1 MNRSLFCSLAIFAS
15 FLIWSATVPSS
26 FATMEG
32 RSTQFPTDPREAYE
46 LDESNVGTW
55 ADGPTRLIIL
65 KEEKEIWD
73 GLETDEQRRRFIT
86 WFWARRD
93 NNPRDT
99 SHPIKAAFYLG
110 VAEVNKRF
118 SEIPRGWKTD
128 RGRVWL
134 IFGKPTLIRENF
146 GGDRL
151 VWNYFAPGMEGILG
165 FDSAAGEF
173 NIYFSRV
180 PRRTRA
186 YRIDG
191 GLAPGAWPA
200 YVQRAIQFVR
210 ETMVVNRTLEFS
222 PSGN

>member
-1 MNRSLFCSLAIFAS
+1 MNRSLFFSLAIFAS
-15 FLIWSATVPSS
+15 FLNWAATAPSS

-55 ADGPTRLIIL
+55 AEGPTRLIIL
-65 KEEKEIWD
+65 TEEKEIWD

-99 SHPIKAAFYLG
+99 SHPIKVAFYLG
-110 VAEVNKRF
+110 VAEANKRF

-146 GGDRL
+146 NGDQL

>member
-1 MNRSLFCSLAIFAS
+1 MNRSLFCSVAIFAP
-15 FLIWSATVPSS
+15 FLIWSATQPSLFS
-26 FATMEG
+26 TTEV

-46 LDESNVGTW
+46 LDESDVGKW

-65 KEEKEIWD
+65 EEENNIWD
-73 GLETDEQRRRFIT
+73 QLKTDEQRRRFIA

-99 SHPIKAAFYLG
+99 SHPVKVAFYVG
-110 VAEVNKRF
+110 VAEANKRF
-118 SEIPRGWKTD
+118 SDIPRGWKTD
-128 RGRVWL
+128 RGRVWV
-134 IFGKPTLIRENF
+134 IFGKPTLIREDF
-146 GGDRL
+146 GGGKL
-151 VWNYFAPGMEGILG
+151 MWNYFAPGMQGILS
-165 FDSAAGEF
+165 FDNAAGEF
-173 NIYFSRV
+173 NIYFSRG
-180 PRRTRA
+180 PQITRA

>member
-1 MNRSLFCSLAIFAS
+1 MNRSLFFSLAIFAS
-15 FLIWSATVPSS
+15 FLNWSATAPSS

-55 ADGPTRLIIL
+55 AEGPTRLIIL
-65 KEEKEIWD
+65 TEEKEIWD

-99 SHPIKAAFYLG
+99 SHPIKVAFYLG
-110 VAEVNKRF
+110 VAEANKRF

>member
-1 MNRSLFCSLAIFAS
+1 MNRSLFFSLAIFAS
-15 FLIWSATVPSS
+15 FLTWSATAPSS

-55 ADGPTRLIIL
+55 AEGPTRLIIL
-65 KEEKEIWD
+65 TEEKEIWD

-99 SHPIKAAFYLG
+99 SHPIKAAFYLR
-110 VAEVNKRF
+110 VAEANKRF

-146 GGDRL
+146 NGDQL

>member
-1 MNRSLFCSLAIFAS
+1 MNRSLFFSLAIFAS
-15 FLIWSATVPSS
+15 FLNWSATAPSS

-55 ADGPTRLIIL
+55 AEGPTRLIIL
-65 KEEKEIWD
+65 TEEKEIWD

-110 VAEVNKRF
+110 VAEANKRF